1 MKKNIIISIDD
12 ISPHDYSGMNAINNC
27 MAVLKKYP
35 NVKFVF
41 FIPVAFKRTSGRV
54 DIIARKDKPIVNIIN
69 KEPLYISKY
78 KSFCKTLLSLPKE
91 NFQYGYHGYFHSKID
106 HPNRSNNNEFKYLT
120 YQETINK
127 IDLMENEVKKA
138 GLETRFSKIFRPPGW
153 TISNEAVKAFLDK
166 GYTLH
171 LNKKVDYDLTNV
183 LSQKR
188 YSKHKVFYCNY
199 APPEVPLKQSKN
211 DTIHIVYHACEWLRN
226 FFDIKQFNAL
236 TEFYMKE
243 KYIIN
248 YKFLE

>member
-35 NVKFVF
+35 DVKFVF
-41 FIPVAFKRTSGRV
+41 FIPVAFKRVSGRV

-106 HPNRSNNNEFKYLT
+106 RPNRSNNNEFKNLT

-127 IDLMENEVKKA
+127 IDLMENEVKKS

-171 LNKKVDYDLTNV
+171 LNKNVDYDLTNINNYEN
-183 LSQKR
+183 KIF
-188 YSKHKVFYCNY
+188 YSDY
-199 APPEVPLKQSKN
+199 APPEVPLKQTKD

-226 FFDIKQFNAL
+226 FFDVDQFNSL
-236 TEFYMKE
+236 IEFYMKE
-243 KYIIN
+243 QDAIN